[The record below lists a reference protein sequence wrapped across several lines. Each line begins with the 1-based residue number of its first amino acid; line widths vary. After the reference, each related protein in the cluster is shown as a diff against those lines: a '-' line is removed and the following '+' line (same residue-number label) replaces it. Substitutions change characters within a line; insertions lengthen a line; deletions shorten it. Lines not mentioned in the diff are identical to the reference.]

1 MNQADELRWATAYHE
16 AGHCVVGLVTGEVPT
31 RSSIVAGDNYEG
43 TTWFDEED
51 VAALLVDDPPR
62 EAGEWYIIRALAGP
76 LAEHRYSGG
85 GPTLEM
91 CEDYAPA
98 TALLRRLSADPG
110 RLRGILVARAE
121 AILDQQWSAVERV
134 AAALVEHLTI
144 DGDTIRRAA
153 HVRGRQTS

>member
-16 AGHCVVGLVTGEVPT
+16 AGHCVVGLVTGAVPT

-51 VAALLVDDPPR
+51 VAALLGADPPR
-62 EAGEWYIIRALAGP
+62 EASEWYIIRAFAGP
-76 LAEHRYSGG
+76 LAEHRYARDGAA
-85 GPTLEM
+85 PDV

-98 TALLRRLSADPG
+98 SAVLSRLTAEPG
-110 RLRGILVARAE
+110 RLRGVLVARAE
-121 AILDQQWSAVERV
+121 GILDEQWPAVERV

-144 DGDTIRRAA
+144 DRDAIRRAA
-153 HVRGRQTS
+153 HVRGGPMS